1 MWYTCKQ
8 CGLEVSIKAV
18 PRDLTLI
25 IHLIIC
31 PFIDRSHTVN
41 FSKNIYSAND
51 IYSANEWQL
60 EIWTNHS
67 IVYLYKFKDGSY
79 NLASA
84 RFIVIETG
92 LANSLEKI
100 YRMIETDHHID
111 CGTYTMNTRI

>member
-1 MWYTCKQ
+1 MWHTCKQ
-8 CGLEVSIKAV
+8 CGLWFVVDEDSK
-18 PRDLTLI
+18 DLALI

-41 FSKNIYSAND
+41 FSKN

-84 RFIVIETG
+84 RHVIIETG
-92 LANSLEKI
+92 LAKSLEKI
-100 YRMIETDHHID
+100 HRMIETDHHID
-111 CGTYTMNTRI
+111 SGTYMMNTKI